1 MGLTY
6 FFKRDRYWVYDHSC
20 RYAYETSYISVGWP
34 GIPDNMDGATWGG
47 HSIFYFFK
55 GELHT
60 TRAKFLKHL
69 ATNWSGLK

>member
-1 MGLTY
+1 
-6 FFKRDRYWVYDHSC
+6 
-20 RYAYETSYISVGWP
+20 VGWP